1 MVTYLPRHFQ
11 AYNENSLIYKFLDVI
26 GESIEVAEVDLNN
39 IMLSKWLST
48 ADKTDIER
56 LGRTFGIYYLPNE
69 DLPEHRI
76 RIKRTIYDLI
86 NGRSTPASICAFMK
100 SISGIDLEIIENP
113 VIENDSGSLFIRSG
127 DKWELFC
134 NSVEEAKPMIYI
146 RGITNVR
153 NPRITNI
160 RTNESVEYQGLL
172 RKGTLLKISA
182 EGGGWLTG
190 INVTDKIIFNADR
203 DFKIPK
209 GKSEWQYTDSNA
221 FFNYAKFNHNVFA
234 EVNASLVE
242 VKINWFEHEPAVV
255 MVRVKMPENNGNNI
269 SKTEIEDILEMVR
282 PAGVKFV
289 IEFSKSKITGQ

>member
-146 RGITNVR
+146 RGITTVR